1 MSAVKDG
8 TVFKHQMDAYAI
20 RKNLEWA
27 TICVVEFPSRQ
38 VDSHKSEK
46 YCVYG
51 GEILIHS
58 SFGSYGYS
66 WNNLG
71 EPFRRFLV
79 NVDFGY
85 LFSKLKG
92 GDLFI
97 YDGEKT
103 FQEIL
108 QRVLDNRLEKAICK
122 SAARSLWDALQDERE
137 RIESSIHDLVDV
149 ARDIQ
154 SSYCREWD
162 YSIMRLLNEPW
173 EYAAK
178 KYDGQCEGFW
188 RKLWPLF
195 RHELQSELAQ

>member
-38 VDSHKSEK
+38 G
-46 YCVYG
+46 VYG

-58 SFGSYGYS
+58 SFGSFGHS

-71 EPFRRFLV
+71 EPFKWFLV
-79 NVDFGY
+79 NVDFSY
-85 LFSKLKG
+85 LFGKFKG
-92 GDLFI
+92 SDLFV

-103 FQEIL
+103 FREIL
-108 QRVLDNRLEKAICK
+108 RRVLDNRLEKAISK
-122 SAARSLWDALQDERE
+122 SAARSLWDELQGEQE
-137 RIESSIHDLVDV
+137 RIESSAHDLVEV
-149 ARDIQ
+149 AREIR
-154 SSYCREWD
+154 SFLEWD
-162 YSIMRLLNEPW
+162 HSIMRLLDEPW

-188 RKLWPLF
+188 REIWPLF
-195 RHELQSELAQ
+195 RNELQSELAR